1 MMTST
6 AKEAL
11 LTFIN
16 LMKNFEIHWVTVWES
31 YCPDNVSSFNENEE
45 KKMIHELNEIFDKS
59 LSKKALSL
67 SQGRLMALCMQSP
80 PEYNQEIINERKI
93 SNKKYEFLVKENKDF
108 DRKYIVILEDGL
120 WKIDS
125 LFILDDGKWRRC
137 SNQF

>member
-1 MMTST
+1 MR
-6 AKEAL
+6 
-11 LTFIN
+11 
-16 LMKNFEIHWVTVWES
+16 MKK
-31 YCPDNVSSFNENEE
+31 

-67 SQGRLMALCMQSP
+67 SQGRLMALCMQNP

-125 LFILDDGKWRRC
+125 LFIFLDGKWRRR

>member
-1 MMTST
+1 
-6 AKEAL
+6 
-11 LTFIN
+11 
-16 LMKNFEIHWVTVWES
+16 
-31 YCPDNVSSFNENEE
+31 
-45 KKMIHELNEIFDKS
+45 MIHELNEIFDKS

>member
-59 LSKKALSL
+59 LSKKAFISFSRSFNGIMYAIPPCNIIKKSL
-67 SQGRLMALCMQSP
+67 MNG
-80 PEYNQEIINERKI
+80 
-93 SNKKYEFLVKENKDF
+93 NK
-108 DRKYIVILEDGL
+108 
-120 WKIDS
+120 
-125 LFILDDGKWRRC
+125 
-137 SNQF
+137 